1 MDETKQQQ
9 DETASR
15 IAEILKKD
23 KSNIV
28 KRQLSVVWELWSFMK
43 ARKKWW
49 LLPIILTLA
58 LVGLLII
65 FGQASPLS
73 PFIYALF

>member
-9 DETASR
+9 DSR
-15 IAEILKKD
+15 IAKILKKD

-28 KRQLSVVWELWSFMK
+28 KRQLSIVWELWSFMK

-49 LLPIILTLA
+49 LLPIIITLA
-58 LVGLLII
+58 LAGLLII